1 MIREEILLLLQAKE
15 SWYLLA
21 ALLFASLIG
30 RIKIIGPY
38 FRIINTIFHEF
49 GHALAAILFKGKV
62 LDMELFSDTS
72 GTTLTQSKNRFSQWI
87 IAIAGY
93 PFSMLMSLGLFYLL
107 SIEAYPL
114 FLWIILGTASLCLLL
129 WVRNTFGIFYL
140 LLIIASSLAAI
151 FYAPENII
159 LAYCLIIFML
169 QISDALFSPFI
180 LLYLSL
186 KNPKNAGDAKNLQ
199 TITGIPAFL
208 WALLFCLLSVTSVF
222 LLMKIMLLTDYYVKL
237 AYWLYL

>member
-1 MIREEILLLLQAKE
+1 MIREEILLILEAKE

-21 ALLFASLIG
+21 AILIATLLG

-72 GTTLTQSKNRFSQWI
+72 GTTLTQSQNRFSQWI

-93 PFSMLMSLGLFYLL
+93 PFSMLTSLGLFYLL
-107 SIEAYPL
+107 SIEAYAL
-114 FLWIILGTASLCLLL
+114 FLWIIIGTAGICLLL
-129 WVRNTFGIFYL
+129 WVRNVFGMIYL
-140 LLIIASSLAAI
+140 LLIIATSVAAI

-159 LAYCLIIFML
+159 FSYCIIIFML
-169 QISDALFSPFI
+169 QLSDALISPFI
-180 LLYLSL
+180 LLFLSF
-186 KNPKNAGDAKNLQ
+186 KKPKIAGDAKNLQ
-199 TITGIPAFL
+199 IITGIPDFI
-208 WALLFCLLSVTSVF
+208 WAIFFCSLSVASIF
-222 LLMKIMLLTDYYVKL
+222 LLMKIILLTNYYVKL
-237 AYWLYL
+237 SAWFII